1 MGFIVQE
8 LEQARTTDYQTAL
21 VAFINCL
28 VISTSKLIERI
39 QIRNEFVGKCLF
51 VCINCKLSLTCFSS
65 LRMSTS

>member
-39 QIRNEFVGKCLF
+39 QIRNEFVGKYF
-51 VCINCKLSLTCFSS
+51 INCINGKLS
-65 LRMSTS
+65 